1 MEGAGRTSRSP
12 TRRTG
17 RAGTTRTTF
26 GSPASSARTDH
37 RITRHEGGAAEAHPP
52 RTTAHVL
59 RLFRTGD
66 AKIIAAAV
74 GESLE
79 HLKPWMPWADEESVD
94 ERFQR
99 QRLRGVQHK
108 ASTGEEWQY
117 GLFPTDE
124 SRVLGSF
131 GLMTRQGPGSI
142 EIGYW
147 VHVDE
152 IGHGLAITREP
163 RAHQRRA
170 RTPGDLDRL
179 HPLRREQHAQ
189 RRGPPPARLQP
200 RTNADPRPR
209 SAGRIGS
216 PHDLGAPLSDHLTST
231 HPTQAPHPGTRASDR
246 PPNWADRLEPAHP
259 GSYTHLGTFT
269 PKRTWMSGWG

>member
-1 MEGAGRTSRSP
+1 MRSGP
-12 TRRTG
+12 
-17 RAGTTRTTF
+17 
-26 GSPASSARTDH
+26 PK
-37 RITRHEGGAAEAHPP
+37 RIRLDDSYA
-52 RTTAHVL
+52 L

-79 HLKPWMPWADEESVD
+79 HLKPWMPWADDESAD

-152 IGHGLAITREP
+152 IGHGLATLAS
-163 RAHQRRA
+163 RALTNVA
-170 RTPGDLDRL
+170 LGLPGISIVYIRCD
-179 HPLRREQHAQ
+179 ESN
-189 RRGPPPARLQP
+189 
-200 RTNADPRPR
+200 TR
-209 SAGRIGS
+209 SAAVPRRLGYSLEHTLIRAPEAPGESGRLMI
-216 PHDLGAPLSDHLTST
+216 
-231 HPTQAPHPGTRASDR
+231 
-246 PPNWADRLEPAHP
+246 WARRFPI
-259 GSYTHLGTFT
+259 S
-269 PKRTWMSGWG
+269 